1 MNELPSVR
9 LTRRFLALCLSYGS
23 MRAGIRVVA
32 VGRSTGLAGLSK
44 SDKWVNW
51 DAGEMQAA
59 VDYLERKCG
68 GRVPDTA
75 KLADLVD
82 EAERQAGDGQRRR
95 VDAIRS
101 VTRDPWSCGG
111 SQLLSSPNGSS
122 LDAE

>member
-9 LTRRFLALCLSYGS
+9 LTRRFLALCLNYGS
-23 MRAGIRVVA
+23 IRSGVRVVA
-32 VGRSTGLAGLSK
+32 VGRSTGVAALPE

-51 DAGEMQAA
+51 DAVEMQAA

-75 KLADLVD
+75 TLADLVD
-82 EAERQAGDGQRRR
+82 EAERLAGDGRRR
-95 VDAIRS
+95 RFDEARS
-101 VTRDPWSCGG
+101 AGAP
-111 SQLLSSPNGSS
+111 SQPRGRGLLLSSPDGSS